1 MPNQDPS
8 PVIIEWQSPDT
19 ITRKRGAQWYLAG
32 GILVLMFAAYGLIQ
46 GSWTTTVLAL
56 LIGGIYFLMRNA
68 KPRIQNVRVTGMGI
82 SIENGFYPWNTLQDF
97 WILIGPEHQE
107 LHLVRQGTLGREVVI
122 YLQSID
128 PSLVRE
134 TLLKFL
140 PERSGM
146 EERILDTIA
155 RILKL

>member
-8 PVIIEWQSPDT
+8 TVILEWQSPDT
-19 ITRKRGAQWYLAG
+19 ITRKRGSKWYLIG
-32 GILVLMFAAYGLIQ
+32 GVFVLMFAAYGLVQ

-56 LIGGIYFLMRNA
+56 LIGGIYFLMRNT
-68 KPRIQNVRVTGMGI
+68 KPRILNIRITGMGI
-82 SIENGFYPWNTLQDF
+82 SIEGELHQWNTLRDF
-97 WILIGPEHQE
+97 WILIGQDHQE
-107 LHLVRQGTLGREVVI
+107 LHLVRQGALGRELII

-134 TLLKFL
+134 TLLGFL

-146 EERILDTIA
+146 EERFFETIA